1 VKFTSVFQH
10 LAEVE
15 HMEALYRKY
24 RPTRFS
30 EIVGQE
36 HIKRL
41 LKNALEKRR
50 ISHAYIFAGPRGT
63 GKTTTARIIAKSL
76 NCEKN
81 QYGEPC
87 NECVSCKA
95 IDSGSHLD
103 VIELDA
109 ASNRGIDEV
118 RRIRDGVNFTPVMGK
133 YKVYIIDEVH
143 MLTKEA
149 FNALLKTLEEPPE
162 HVVFILAT
170 TNPEKIPPTIISRCQ
185 VLEFRNISNEEIKN
199 RLREICIKE
208 GYDVTEDALEKIVK
222 KAAGGL
228 RDALS
233 ILEQVVRYSG
243 GEVTAET
250 VNEALGLVSEETID
264 KFIEAIITGN
274 LESIESIIDE
284 VYTERGDFDT
294 FLTQVMEKLLEK
306 KSGQGIKL
314 ASEIY
319 RIQKELKLA
328 EEKLLLAK
336 VLLIN
341 LALPS
346 TKAIGT
352 TTLEVTSTVSAKGER
367 ITSNNQ
373 VTNEKQALTP
383 TEHDRKVG
391 GNNQEKEEVIEVTQ
405 PRVEMPLEQSG
416 DVKQEENT
424 RESPKLVEFSTSDK
438 KDVEHSASENASQLN
453 QTFVTKEILEELKL
467 NGDLSIFVGLSL
479 ATVYELDDVV
489 RIVFDKSKQF
499 SYEVMKEKK
508 DQIALLYQKKSGKN
522 REVVVELSDDEH
534 DPVLEKLKILLTD

>member
-1 VKFTSVFQH
+1 
-10 LAEVE
+10 
-15 HMEALYRKY
+15 MEALYRKY

-41 LKNALEKRR
+41 LKNALDKRR

-63 GKTTTARIIAKSL
+63 GKTTTARILAKSL
-76 NCEKN
+76 NCENN
-81 QYGEPC
+81 QYKEPC

-95 IDSGSHLD
+95 IDNGSHLD

-118 RRIRDGVNFTPVMGK
+118 RKIREGVNFTPVMGK

-149 FNALLKTLEEPPE
+149 FNALLKTLEEPPQ

-185 VLEFRNISNEEIKN
+185 VLEFRNISNDEIKS
-199 RLREICIKE
+199 RLREICEKE
-208 GYDVTEDALEKIVK
+208 GYDVTDEALEKVVR

-243 GEVTAET
+243 GEVTPET
-250 VNEALGLVSEETID
+250 VNEALGLVGDETID
-264 KFIEAIITGN
+264 EFIESLRTGD
-274 LESIESIIDE
+274 LQSVEDIIDE
-284 VYTERGDFDT
+284 VYVERGDFDT
-294 FLTQVMEKLLEK
+294 FLTQVIEKLLEQK
-306 KSGQGIKL
+306 NSHGIKL

-319 RIQKELKLA
+319 KIQKELKTA

-336 VLLIN
+336 VLMLN
-341 LALPS
+341 LAVMQNKSAEVPFS
-346 TKAIGT
+346 QPTATDSSKTVTQTKSLETPKSSVESEEGIQQLVQTTSNGINKGT
-352 TTLEVTSTVSAKGER
+352 ANETKMMVEEEGKESVVSPTEKLENGGER
-367 ITSNNQ
+367 DLTKNQ
-373 VTNEKQALTP
+373 IEEVTP
-383 TEHDRKVG
+383 TEGSKS
-391 GNNQEKEEVIEVTQ
+391 QTQ
-405 PRVEMPLEQSG
+405 LR
-416 DVKQEENT
+416 
-424 RESPKLVEFSTSDK
+424 
-438 KDVEHSASENASQLN
+438 
-453 QTFVTKEILEELKL
+453 FVTSEILEDLKL

-499 SYEVMKEKK
+499 SYEVLKEKK

-522 REVVVELSDDEH
+522 RDVVIELADDDH

>member
-1 VKFTSVFQH
+1 
-10 LAEVE
+10 
-15 HMEALYRKY
+15 MEALYRKY

-81 QYGEPC
+81 QYEEPC

-118 RRIRDGVNFTPVMGK
+118 RKIRDGVNFTPVMGK

-185 VLEFRNISNEEIKN
+185 VLEFRNISNNEIKN

-243 GEVTAET
+243 GEVTPET

-264 KFIEAIITGN
+264 KFIEAILSGN
-274 LESIESIIDE
+274 FEDIEGIIDE

-294 FLTQVMEKLLEK
+294 FLTQVMEKLLEN
-306 KSGQGIKL
+306 KSAQGIKL

-319 RIQKELKLA
+319 RIQKELKIA

-336 VLLIN
+336 VLVIS
-341 LALPS
+341 LALTVNKS
-346 TKAIGT
+346 GGT
-352 TTLEVTSTVSAKGER
+352 GTSEITSTILTKGER
-367 ITSNNQ
+367 ATNHTQ
-373 VTNEKQALTP
+373 VANEKQALTQVV
-383 TEHDRKVG
+383 HARKVEVT
-391 GNNQEKEEVIEVTQ
+391 NEEKEEISAVGFEKAELMQPGSEV
-405 PRVEMPLEQSG
+405 PLKQFGEL
-416 DVKQEENT
+416 KQEENPK
-424 RESPKLVEFSTSDK
+424 ESPEATKLSALDGKEVER
-438 KDVEHSASENASQLN
+438 SASENTSQLN
-453 QTFVTKEILEELKL
+453 QTFVTKEILEDLKL

-489 RIVFDKSKQF
+489 RIVIDKSKQF
-499 SYEVMKEKK
+499 SYEVLKEKK

-522 REVVVELSDDEH
+522 REVVIELTDDEH

>member
-1 VKFTSVFQH
+1 
-10 LAEVE
+10 
-15 HMEALYRKY
+15 MEALYRKY

-81 QYGEPC
+81 QYEEPC

-118 RRIRDGVNFTPVMGK
+118 RKIRDGVNFTPVMGK

-199 RLREICIKE
+199 RLREICVKE
-208 GYDVTEDALEKIVK
+208 GYDVTEDALEKIVR

-264 KFIEAIITGN
+264 KFIEAILSGN
-274 LESIESIIDE
+274 FEGIEGIIDE

-306 KSGQGIKL
+306 KSAQGIKL

-319 RIQKELKLA
+319 RIQKELKIA

-336 VLLIN
+336 VLVIN
-341 LALPS
+341 LALTVNKS
-346 TKAIGT
+346 GG
-352 TTLEVTSTVSAKGER
+352 TLEITSTILAKSER
-367 ITSNNQ
+367 TTNHTQ
-373 VTNEKQALTP
+373 VANEKQALTQMA
-383 TEHDRKVG
+383 HVRKVEVT
-391 GNNQEKEEVIEVTQ
+391 NQEKEEISAVGFEKAELTQ
-405 PRVEMPLEQSG
+405 PGSEVPLEQFG
-416 DVKQEENT
+416 ELKQEENT
-424 RESPKLVEFSTSDK
+424 KESPEATKFSALDGKEVER
-438 KDVEHSASENASQLN
+438 SASENISQLN
-453 QTFVTKEILEELKL
+453 QTFVTKEILEDLKL

-489 RIVFDKSKQF
+489 KIVFDKSKQF
-499 SYEVMKEKK
+499 SYEVLKEKK

-522 REVVVELSDDEH
+522 REVVIELTDDEH